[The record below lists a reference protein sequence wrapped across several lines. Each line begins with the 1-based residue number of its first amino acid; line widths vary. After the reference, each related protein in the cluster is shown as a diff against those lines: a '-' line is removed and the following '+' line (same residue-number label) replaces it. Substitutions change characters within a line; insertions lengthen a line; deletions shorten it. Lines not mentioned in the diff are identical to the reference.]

1 MELDLNKIL
10 TENWV
15 LLVFLV
21 IAIGSLLANIRIG
34 GVALGSTAGVLITG
48 LVFGHLGFPDVPGA
62 ATFGFMIFIFSVGLQ
77 AGPSFF
83 SVFMEDGPRCIVLA
97 VVVAATGFFL
107 ARVLAQLLDLD
118 YGMSAGLLAGALTST
133 PTLAGAQDALS
144 SGIARIPE
152 GMDAAKATTN
162 VGVGYAITYLF
173 GTVGLIVGIRFFP
186 KILGIDLPAEAKK
199 LAAERGLLPRKH
211 KRTGKTIPIIRAYE
225 INAESD
231 AVGKTIGEVLASQRE
246 GVKVLKIR
254 RGKEI
259 LDPDTS
265 LQIEAGDVAAVLAS
279 LQSHANERENV
290 GREIMDPELLNYQIT
305 TREIIVTRSQ
315 VAGRALSLRELMD
328 RHGCLP
334 VGVYRSGIE
343 IPAEDGLVFNKG
355 DRVELSGE
363 ETAIAAL
370 AEEAGYVEDDVNDT
384 DLVTFSGGILI
395 GGIIGV
401 LAIKI
406 GEISIGL
413 GSAGGLLLTGI
424 LIGYLRSL
432 HPTFGRV
439 PAAARWILMEFGLL
453 LFMASVGLGAGAGIV
468 EALKSVGIA
477 LFLAGVAVT
486 VAPVIVAYTFGRLVL
501 KMNPV
506 LLLGAVTGAMTSTPA
521 LGAINDAAKSSVPSL
536 GYAGTYT
543 FANVFLTFA
552 GTLMMTL

>member
-1 MELDLNKIL
+1 MEMDLNKIL

-21 IAIGSLLANIRIG
+21 IALGNLLAYIRIG
-34 GVALGSTAGVLITG
+34 GVALGSTAGVLIVG

-83 SVFMEDGPRCIVLA
+83 SVFMQDGPRCIVLA
-97 VVVAATGFFL
+97 VVVAATGLSLATFL
-107 ARVLAQLLDLD
+107 AGLLDLD

-144 SGIARIPE
+144 SGIANIPD
-152 GMDAAKATTN
+152 GMDAATAATN

-173 GTVGLIVGIRFFP
+173 GTIGLIVGIRFFP
-186 KILGIDLPAEAKK
+186 KILGINLPAEAKK
-199 LAAERGLLPRKH
+199 LAEERGLAPRKLA
-211 KRTGKTIPIIRAYE
+211 RTGETIPIVRAYE
-225 INAESD
+225 VTDAE
-231 AVGKTIGEVLASQRE
+231 VEGKSIGEILATRQNA
-246 GVKVLKIR
+246 VKILMIR
-254 RGKEI
+254 RGKKVLEP
-259 LDPDTS
+259 DPS
-265 LQIEAGDVAAVLAS
+265 LQVELGDVVAVLAS
-279 LQSHANERENV
+279 LQKHADEQDKV
-290 GREIMDPELLNYQIT
+290 GREVMDPELLNYQVT
-305 TREIIVTRSQ
+305 TREIIVTRAQ
-315 VAGRALSLRELMD
+315 IAGQPLNLRKLMQE
-328 RHGCLP
+328 HGCLP
-334 VGVYRSGIE
+334 VAVFRAGIE
-343 IPAEDGLVFNKG
+343 MPVQDGLIINKG
-355 DRVELSGE
+355 DRIALSGE
-363 ETAIAAL
+363 EAAITAL
-370 AEEAGYVEDDVNDT
+370 AEETGYIEEEVEDT
-384 DLVTFSGGILI
+384 DLITFSGGILI

-401 LAIKI
+401 LAIKV

-468 EALKSVGIA
+468 AALKSVGIP

-486 VAPVIVAYTFGRLVL
+486 LTPVIVAYTFGRVVL

-521 LGAINDAAKSSVPSL
+521 LGAINDAAKSNVPAL